1 MKGLMKTGVILGSLA
16 MLGACSTVT
25 KVAEHDAYV
34 QPKWYQGCK
43 DTGNERTHAFKFW
56 QTEQFYYACGS
67 SVSGFEEA
75 ANIKA
80 IQIARRNLADRLNGM
95 MNSRTTIE
103 YNDAG
108 NDDSIGS
115 ATQSQVLVVNQI
127 KDTALRH
134 YSQNE
139 NYTYKNT
146 NNGQYYAFSMIKL
159 SRPDVDKMIAEYK
172 ARHADQYINTA
183 NINQSASQITD

>member
-1 MKGLMKTGVILGSLA
+1 MKGLIKTGAILGSLA

-43 DTGNERTHAFKFW
+43 DTGNERTHVFKFW
-56 QTEQFYYACGS
+56 ETEQFYYACGS

-75 ANIKA
+75 ANVKA
-80 IQIARRNLADRLNGM
+80 LQIARRNLADRLNGM

-108 NDDSIGS
+108 NDDAIGS

>member
-1 MKGLMKTGVILGSLA
+1 MKGVIQTGLALATVA

-25 KVAEHDAYV
+25 TVATQDEYV

-43 DTGNERTHAFKFW
+43 DVGNERTHTFKFW
-56 QTEQFYYACGS
+56 ETEQFYYACGS

-75 ANIKA
+75 ANVKA

-108 NDDSIGS
+108 TSDAIGS
-115 ATQSQVLVVNQI
+115 NTQSQVLVVNSI

-134 YSQNE
+134 YSQTE
-139 NYTYKNT
+139 NYTYLL
-146 NNGQYYAFSMIKL
+146 NGQFYAFSMIKL
-159 SRPDVDKMIAEYK
+159 SRPDVDKMISEYK
-172 ARHADQYINTA
+172 ARHSDQFINTQSINNSA
-183 NINQSASQITD
+183 NQLGQ

>member
-1 MKGLMKTGVILGSLA
+1 MKGLIKTGAILGSIAL
-16 MLGACSTVT
+16 LSACSTVT
-25 KVAEHDAYV
+25 TVAEHDSYV

-43 DTGNERTHAFKFW
+43 DTGNERTHTFKFW
-56 QTEQFYYACGS
+56 ETEKFYYACGS

-75 ANIKA
+75 ANVKA
-80 IQIARRNLADRLNGM
+80 IQVARRNLADRLNGM

-115 ATQSQVLVVNQI
+115 ATQSQVLIVNQI

-183 NINQSASQITD
+183 NINQSATQLTE